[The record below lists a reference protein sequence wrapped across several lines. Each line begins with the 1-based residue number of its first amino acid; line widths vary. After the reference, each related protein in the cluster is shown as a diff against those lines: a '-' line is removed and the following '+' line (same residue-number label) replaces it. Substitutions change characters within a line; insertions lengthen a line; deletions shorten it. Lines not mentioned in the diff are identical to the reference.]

1 MTDDRDAEVL
11 SQLPRPEDIS
21 LDGLQE
27 IDGSAL
33 AHLLRWLRQDPD
45 QSDSTVPRFQSYI

>member
-21 LDGLQE
+21 MDGLQE

-33 AHLLRWLRQDPD
+33 AHLLRWLRHDPD
-45 QSDSTVPRFQSYI
+45 QSDGTVSRFNSYI